1 VRARRKPGFRPPF
14 FCSMTEGIDG
24 FLFGRESGMKTRW
37 IGAMALLGA
46 LLGGAGSGFCEEKKH
61 KEMTPRVSVP
71 MIGGIQ
77 MKKVGD
83 SAPLFSLDDL
93 EGKPFDLAR
102 SVSEGPHLLIF
113 WSIFCEPCKEEMPL
127 IQRLFEQYKSKGFS
141 VLAIAMDGEP
151 MKKSIQGLVR
161 QKGYTFRVFVEK
173 LTKDE
178 TYVAA
183 DPYGVAGTPTLYL
196 VDRSGKIT
204 LAEVG
209 KTSKEVLER
218 AVKKALAPE

>member
-1 VRARRKPGFRPPF
+1 MKMRR
-14 FCSMTEGIDG
+14 
-24 FLFGRESGMKTRW
+24 FGM
-37 IGAMALLGA
+37 MAFVGA
-46 LLGGAGSGFCEEKKH
+46 LACLAGSSFADDKKP
-61 KEMTPRVSVP
+61 KEVTPLGSVP

-83 SAPLFSLDDL
+83 TAPVFSLDDI
-93 EGKPFDLAR
+93 EGKTFDLSKSA
-102 SVSEGPHLLIF
+102 SEGAHLLVF

-127 IQRLFEQYKSKGFS
+127 IQRLFEQYKGKGLE

-161 QKGYTFRVFVEK
+161 QKGYTFRVFVER
-173 LTKDE
+173 LTKE
-178 TYVAA
+178 ESYVAA

-196 VDRSGKIT
+196 VDREGKIV

-218 AVKKALAPE
+218 AIKKALALN